1 MYSLDFI
8 LTQRNPAIVSITGR
22 VLLRAILEYR
32 YKLAYLTVPDISA
45 NERIKRS
52 IKIYHRD
59 LYEYERLPTELKA
72 EPSQDRKEFVREW
85 YKEVAESKEK
95 ELNRPISAQSIF
107 DSIGDPEC
115 EEWPRDV
122 RGKSVNPVHTRGYKV
137 NSAITHGNLW
147 AKKHYG
153 LTHVNK
159 SDGVTTALP
168 GLDAEG
174 TRVLYKVTAT
184 LLQSSFGIAV
194 QFMHGYLPAHVM
206 NRLGDQIGYI
216 TDS

>member
-1 MYSLDFI
+1 MDQDVFGSDNAYFLLHGIIDQVYSLDFI

-115 EEWPRDV
+115 EEWPRD
-122 RGKSVNPVHTRGYKV
+122 GKR
-137 NSAITHGNLW
+137 
-147 AKKHYG
+147 
-153 LTHVNK
+153 
-159 SDGVTTALP
+159 
-168 GLDAEG
+168 
-174 TRVLYKVTAT
+174 
-184 LLQSSFGIAV
+184 
-194 QFMHGYLPAHVM
+194 
-206 NRLGDQIGYI
+206 
-216 TDS
+216 